1 MPAHFRMVSKVDC
14 ARCGAA
20 MPVPDDITVV
30 VLTCRYCGAQQ
41 PAPDLEARRRAV
53 NEKARSDDQRRFS
66 NQIQQ
71 DVLANTRS
79 AAKFGRWMMIPGL
92 VIGGVALIAG
102 LLPVLEMAV
111 GASVASSWDGT
122 GPFEC
127 GGNDEKKISGVT
139 AVLGGTAIYA
149 RGNCH
154 LTIENCRVKA
164 QTAIDASGNA
174 RVIIKGGSVEGAI
187 AVDASGN
194 ATVDNSS
201 GKVSGKV
208 KKSANAR
215 VTGVP

>member
-1 MPAHFRMVSKVDC
+1 MVSKVDC

-20 MPVPDDITVV
+20 MPVPDDIAAV

-53 NEKARSDDQRRFS
+53 NERARSDDQRRFS
-66 NQIQQ
+66 NEIQQ
-71 DVLANTRS
+71 DVLATTRS

-92 VIGGVALIAG
+92 LIGGIALVAG
-102 LLPVLEMAV
+102 LLPVLKMA
-111 GASVASSWDGT
+111 GGGSFASSWDGT
-122 GPFEC
+122 TPFEC
-127 GGNDEKKISGVT
+127 GGNDEKTISGVT
-139 AVLGGTAIYA
+139 ATLGGTAIYV

-154 LTIENCRVKA
+154 LTIENCRIKA
-164 QTAIDASGNA
+164 QTGIDASGNA

-201 GKVSGKV
+201 GRVIGKT
-208 KKSANAR
+208 KKSSNAR
-215 VTGVP
+215 ITGVP

>member
-1 MPAHFRMVSKVDC
+1 MVSSSKVDC

-20 MPVPDDITVV
+20 MPVPDDISVV

-53 NEKARSDDQRRFS
+53 SEQARAEDQRRFT
-66 NQIQQ
+66 NEIQR
-71 DVLANTRS
+71 DVLDTTRS
-79 AAKFGRWMMIPGL
+79 ARRMGRWMMVPGL
-92 VIGGVALIAG
+92 VIGGICTIAALV
-102 LLPVLEMAV
+102 PVLKMTV
-111 GASVASSWDGT
+111 GSSFASSWDGT
-122 GPFEC
+122 SAFEC

-139 AVLGGTAIYA
+139 ATLGGTAIYA

-154 LTIENCRVKA
+154 LTIEDCRIKA

-174 RVIIKGGSVEGAI
+174 RVMIKGGSVEGAVS
-187 AVDASGN
+187 VDASGN

-201 GKVSGKV
+201 ARVSGKV
-208 KKSANAR
+208 KKSGNAR

>member
-1 MPAHFRMVSKVDC
+1 MASKVDC

-20 MPVPDDITVV
+20 VPIPDDLAVF
-30 VLTCRYCGAQQ
+30 VLTCAYCGAQQ
-41 PAPDLEARRRAV
+41 DAPDLVARRRAV

-79 AAKFGRWMMIPGL
+79 AQKFSRWMMIPGL
-92 VIGGVALIAG
+92 VIGGIAMIAG
-102 LLPVLEMAV
+102 LAPVLRMAI
-111 GASVASSWDGT
+111 GSSLASSWDGM

-127 GGNDEKKISGVT
+127 GGNDEQKISGVT
-139 AVLGGTAIYA
+139 ATLGGTAIYA

-154 LTIENCRVKA
+154 LTIESCHIKA
-164 QTAIDASGNA
+164 QTGIDASGNA

-187 AVDASGN
+187 AIDASGN

-201 GKVSGKV
+201 GKVTGKA

-215 VTGVP
+215 ITGVP